1 MIHINEI
8 IVAIDVMGGDNA
20 PIETVKGS
28 VLALEFPQ
36 LKLVL
41 LGDENKIKQEL
52 AKYSYDKS
60 RISIVH
66 APDFIDND
74 EAPTTAIK
82 SKKNSPIVAGLSMLK
97 KNEVGAF
104 VSAGSTGAV
113 LVGATLVVGRLKGVS
128 RPALATVLPSTTGS
142 YVLLDVGANVD
153 AKPEYLPQFAKLGAV
168 YAQHILGINN
178 PRVGLVN
185 VGAEKEKG
193 NALTKEA
200 YPLLEA
206 SGLNFIGNVEGRD
219 IPLGAADVVV
229 CDAFVG
235 NVILKYSEGFGK
247 GILQI
252 MKAELTRTLITK
264 IGALIAK
271 SGFVRLKKRFDYKE
285 VGGAPFLG
293 LTGLV
298 VKAHGS
304 SDAVAFKNA
313 IRQSYNFIEK
323 DIVTKTQELLNE

>member
-1 MIHINEI
+1 MKEI
-8 IVAIDVMGGDNA
+8 VVAIDAMGGDNA
-20 PIETVKGS
+20 PVETVKGS
-28 VLALEFPQ
+28 VLALEYPG
-36 LKLVL
+36 LSVAL
-41 LGDENKIKQEL
+41 LGDEKIIGEEL
-52 AKYSYDKS
+52 AKYKYDAS
-60 RISIVH
+60 RISVIH
-66 APDFIDND
+66 APDEITNND
-74 EAPTTAIK
+74 VPTEAIK
-82 SKKNSPIVAGLSMLK
+82 AKKNSPIVMGLKMLK
-97 KNEVGAF
+97 SKEVGGF

-113 LVGATLVVGRLKGVS
+113 LVGATLMVGRLKGVS
-128 RPALATVLPSTTGS
+128 RPALATILPGVNGS
-142 YVLLDVGANVD
+142 YVMLDIGANVD
-153 AKPEYLPQFAKLGAV
+153 AKPEYLVQFAKIGSA
-168 YAQHILGINN
+168 YAKHALGIEN

-219 IPLGAADVVV
+219 LPLDVADVVV

-235 NVILKYSEGFGK
+235 NVVLKYAEGFGK
-247 GILQI
+247 ALMQ
-252 MKAELTRTLITK
+252 MLKTELTSSFITK

-271 SGFVRLKKRFDYKE
+271 GGFKRLKKRFDYKE

-304 SDAVAFKNA
+304 SDAIAYKNA
-313 IRQSYNFIEK
+313 IRQAYEFIQK
-323 DIVTKTQELLNE
+323 DIVAKTQELL

>member
-1 MIHINEI
+1 MIIISKI

-20 PIETVKGS
+20 PAETVKGS
-28 VLALEFPQ
+28 VLALEFPN
-36 LKLVL
+36 LNLVL
-41 LGDENKIKQEL
+41 LGDEKIIATEL
-52 AKYSYDKS
+52 SKHSFDQT
-60 RISIVH
+60 RISVVH
-66 APDFIDND
+66 APDFIGND
-74 EAPTTAIK
+74 DVPTEVIK
-82 SKKNSPIVAGLSMLK
+82 TKKNSPIIMGLNMLK
-97 KNEVGAF
+97 KKEVGAF

-113 LVGATLVVGRLKGVS
+113 LVGATMIVGRLKGVS

-153 AKPEYLPQFAKLGAV
+153 AKPEYLAQFAKLGTA
-168 YAQHILGINN
+168 YATHALGIKN

-193 NALTKEA
+193 NSLTKEA

-252 MKAELTRTLITK
+252 MKAELTSSFITK

-304 SDAVAFKNA
+304 SDAIAYKNA
-313 IRQSYNFIEK
+313 IRQAYNFLQK
-323 DIVTKTQELLNE
+323 DIVNKTQELLNE